1 MKQEVDLIVHNA
13 RQLLTLGPLGKVE
26 ASSAARSYPRR
37 GEAMNELGL
46 IEDGAVAVNH
56 GFIALVGTSEEV
68 LAQTEADEMIDA
80 SNRVVM
86 PGFVDPHTHLVFA
99 GSREDEFELR
109 LKGATYMEI
118 MAAGG
123 GIMSTV
129 RATRAA
135 TLPQLIA
142 QSRGRLDR
150 MLAHGTTTAEVKSG
164 YGLNVDDELKM
175 LKAIR
180 QLDATHP
187 IDLVPTFLGAHA
199 VPVEF
204 KGRVDGYVDVVIN
217 EMLPLAERELRG
229 GNRTRGNAA
238 PDTLAPSVPFFC
250 DVFCEE
256 GVFSVGQSR
265 RILERAKDLGFGLKV
280 HADEFKPLGGTKLAV
295 DLGAASA
302 DHLVCTP
309 VEEIEALAGS
319 DTIAVSLP
327 GTPFGLGHYEYTP
340 ARQIIEAGGALAL
353 ATDLNPGTCYCES
366 MQFIIALACRYMRLT
381 PAEGITAATLNAA
394 HAIGLGDKV
403 GSLEIGKKA
412 DILILDIPNYR
423 YLGYHFGVNLVE
435 RVMKSGQ
442 VLYPNRG

>member
-1 MKQEVDLIVHNA
+1 MKQKVDLIVHSA
-13 RQLLTLGPLGKVE
+13 RQLLTLGPFGEVE
-26 ASSAARSYPRR
+26 ASSAVSIAPSCPRR

-46 IEDGAVAVNH
+46 IEDGAVAVSR
-56 GFIALVGTSEEV
+56 GLTTLVGTTEEV

-86 PGFVDPHTHLVFA
+86 PGFVDSHTHLVFA
-99 GSREDEFELR
+99 GSREDEFEWRLR
-109 LKGATYMEI
+109 GATYMEI

-150 MLAHGTTTAEVKSG
+150 MLAHGTTTAEAKSG

-175 LKAIR
+175 LEAIR

-204 KGRVDGYVDVVIN
+204 KGRTDEYVELVIN

-229 GNRTRGNAA
+229 LRGLRGNASA
-238 PDTLAPSVPFFC
+238 PSVPSVPFFC
-250 DVFCEE
+250 DVFCED
-256 GVFSVGQSR
+256 GAFSVSQSR
-265 RILERAKDLGFGLKV
+265 RILERAKELGFGLKI
-280 HADEFKPLGGTKLAV
+280 HTDEFKSLGGTRLAV
-295 DLGAASA
+295 ELGAVSA

-327 GTPFGLGHYEYTP
+327 GTPFGLGHREYTP

-366 MQFIIALACRYMRLT
+366 MQFIVALACRYLHLS
-381 PAEGITAATLNAA
+381 PAEAIVAATLNAA

-412 DILILDIPNYR
+412 DLLVLDIPNYR
-423 YLGYHFGVNLVE
+423 HLGYHFGVNLVE
-435 RVMKSGQ
+435 RVIKGGQ
-442 VLYPNRG
+442 VVI

>member
-1 MKQEVDLIVHNA
+1 MKQKVDLVVHSA
-13 RQLLTLGPLGKVE
+13 RQLLTLGPFGEIE
-26 ASSAARSYPRR
+26 ASSDVSIAPSRPRR

-46 IEDGAVAVNH
+46 IEDGAVAVSR
-56 GFIALVGTSEEV
+56 GLITLVGTTEEV

-99 GSREDEFELR
+99 GSREDEFESRLR
-109 LKGATYMEI
+109 GATYMEI

-142 QSRGRLDR
+142 QSRERLDR

-175 LKAIR
+175 LEAIR

-187 IDLVPTFLGAHA
+187 IELVPTFLGAHA
-199 VPVEF
+199 VPAEF
-204 KGRVDGYVDVVIN
+204 KGQADEYVEVVIN
-217 EMLPLAERELRG
+217 EMLPLAERELREH
-229 GNRTRGNAA
+229 ASDA
-238 PDTLAPSVPFFC
+238 SAPSIPFFC

-256 GVFSVGQSR
+256 GAFSVSQSR
-265 RILERAKDLGFGLKV
+265 RILERARELGFGLKV
-280 HADEFKPLGGTKLAV
+280 HADEFKPLGGTRLAV
-295 DLGAASA
+295 ELGAVSA
-302 DHLVCTP
+302 DHLVCTT

-327 GTPFGLGHYEYTP
+327 GTPFGLGHQKYTP
-340 ARQIIEAGGALAL
+340 ARQIVEAGGALAL

-381 PAEGITAATLNAA
+381 PAEAIAATTLNAA
-394 HAIGLGDKV
+394 HALSLGDRV
-403 GSLEIGKKA
+403 GSLETGKKA
-412 DILILDIPNYR
+412 DILVLDTPNYR
-423 YLGYHFGVNLVE
+423 HLGYHFGVNLVE
-435 RVMKSGQ
+435 RVIKSGQ
-442 VLYPNRG
+442 LMS

>member
-1 MKQEVDLIVHNA
+1 MKQKVDLIVHSA
-13 RQLLTLGPLGKVE
+13 CQLLTLGPFGAIE
-26 ASSAARSYPRR
+26 ASPAAPIAPSRPRR
-37 GEAMNELGL
+37 GKAMNELGL
-46 IEDGAVAVNH
+46 IEDGAVAVSR
-56 GFIALVGTSEEV
+56 GLITLVGKTEEV
-68 LAQTEADEMIDA
+68 LAQIEADEMIDV
-80 SNRVVM
+80 SNKVVM

-99 GSREDEFELR
+99 GSREEEFESRLR
-109 LKGATYMEI
+109 GATYMEI

-150 MLAHGTTTAEVKSG
+150 MLAHGTTTAEAKSG

-204 KGRVDGYVDVVIN
+204 KGRADEYVEVVIN
-217 EMLPLAERELRG
+217 EMLPLAEMELRED
-229 GNRTRGNAA
+229 ASDA
-238 PDTLAPSVPFFC
+238 SAPSVPFFC

-256 GVFSVGQSR
+256 GVFSVNQSR
-265 RILERAKDLGFGLKV
+265 RILERAKELSFGLKV
-280 HADEFKPLGGTKLAV
+280 HADEFEPLGGTRLAV
-295 DLGAASA
+295 ELGAVSA

-309 VEEIEALAGS
+309 AEEIEALARS

-327 GTPFGLGHYEYTP
+327 GTPFGLGHHEYTP
-340 ARQIIEAGGALAL
+340 ARRIIEAGGALAL

-381 PAEGITAATLNAA
+381 PAEAIAAATLNAA

-403 GSLEIGKKA
+403 GSLETGKKA
-412 DILILDIPNYR
+412 DVLVLDIPNYR
-423 YLGYHFGVNLVE
+423 HLGYHFGVNLVE
-435 RVMKSGQ
+435 RVIKSGQ
-442 VLYPNRG
+442 VVS

>member
-1 MKQEVDLIVHNA
+1 MKQKVDLIVHSA
-13 RQLLTLGPLGKVE
+13 RQLLTLGE
-26 ASSAARSYPRR
+26 AEAPSALSISSSRPRR

-46 IEDGAVAVNH
+46 IEDGAVAVSR
-56 GFIALVGTSEEV
+56 GLITLVGTTEEV

-80 SNRVVM
+80 SNGVVM

-99 GSREDEFELR
+99 GSREDEFESRLR
-109 LKGATYMEI
+109 GATYMEI

-142 QSRGRLDR
+142 QSRERLDR
-150 MLAHGTTTAEVKSG
+150 MLAHGTTTAEAKSG

-175 LKAIR
+175 LEAIR

-187 IDLVPTFLGAHA
+187 VDLVPTFLGAHA

-204 KGRVDGYVDVVIN
+204 QGRADEYVEMVIN

-229 GNRTRGNAA
+229 LKGLREDASDA
-238 PDTLAPSVPFFC
+238 SAPSVPFFC

-256 GVFSVGQSR
+256 GAFSVSQSR
-265 RILERAKDLGFGLKV
+265 RILERARELGFGLKI
-280 HADEFKPLGGTKLAV
+280 HADEFKPLGGTRLAV
-295 DLGAASA
+295 ELGAVSA
-302 DHLVCTP
+302 DHLVCTT

-327 GTPFGLGHYEYTP
+327 GTPFGLGHHEYTP

-381 PAEGITAATLNAA
+381 PAEAITAATLNAA
-394 HAIGLGDKV
+394 HALSLGDKV
-403 GSLEIGKKA
+403 GSLETGKKA
-412 DILILDIPNYR
+412 DILVLDIPNYR
-423 YLGYHFGVNLVE
+423 HLGYHFAVNLVE
-435 RVMKSGQ
+435 RVIKSGQ
-442 VLYPNRG
+442 IVT

>member
-1 MKQEVDLIVHNA
+1 MKQKVDLIVHSA
-13 RQLLTLGPLGKVE
+13 RQLLTLGPFGEVA
-26 ASSAARSYPRR
+26 ASSAASPASSRPRR
-37 GEAMNELGL
+37 GEAMNRLGL
-46 IEDGAVAVNH
+46 IEDGAVAVSR
-56 GFIALVGTSEEV
+56 GLITLVGTTEEV
-68 LAQTEADEMIDA
+68 LTQTEAEEMIDA

-99 GSREDEFELR
+99 GSREDEFESRLR
-109 LKGATYMEI
+109 GATYMEI

-142 QSRGRLDR
+142 PSRERLDR

-164 YGLNVDDELKM
+164 YGLNVDHELKM
-175 LKAIR
+175 LGAIR

-187 IDLVPTFLGAHA
+187 VDLVPTFLGAHA
-199 VPVEF
+199 VPVES
-204 KGRVDGYVDVVIN
+204 KGRADEYVEMVIG
-217 EMLPLAERELRG
+217 EMLPLAERKLRE
-229 GNRTRGNAA
+229 
-238 PDTLAPSVPFFC
+238 DVSDVSVPSVPFFC

-256 GVFSVGQSR
+256 GAFSVSQSR
-265 RILERAKDLGFGLKV
+265 RILERAGELGFGLKI
-280 HADEFKPLGGTKLAV
+280 HTDEFKPLGGTRLAIELRAV
-295 DLGAASA
+295 SA
-302 DHLVCTP
+302 DHLVCTTA
-309 VEEIEALAGS
+309 EEIEALAGS

-327 GTPFGLGHYEYTP
+327 GTPFGLGHHEYTP

-381 PAEGITAATLNAA
+381 PAEAITAATHNAA

-403 GSLEIGKKA
+403 GSLETGKKA
-412 DILILDIPNYR
+412 DILVLDIPNYR
-423 YLGYHFGVNLVE
+423 HLGYHFGVNLVE
-435 RVMKSGQ
+435 RVIKSGQ
-442 VLYPNRG
+442 VLYRNNVK

>member
-1 MKQEVDLIVHNA
+1 MKQKVDLIVHSA
-13 RQLLTLGPLGKVE
+13 RQLLPLGPFGEVE
-26 ASSAARSYPRR
+26 ASSAVSIAPSRPRR

-46 IEDGAVAVNH
+46 IEDGAVAVSR
-56 GFIALVGTSEEV
+56 GLITLVGTTEEV

-99 GSREDEFELR
+99 GSREDEFESRLR
-109 LKGATYMEI
+109 GATYMEI

-150 MLAHGTTTAEVKSG
+150 MLAHGTTTAEAKSG
-164 YGLNVDDELKM
+164 YGLNVDDELKL

-204 KGRVDGYVDVVIN
+204 KDRADEYVEVVIN
-217 EMLPLAERELRG
+217 EMLPLAERELRED
-229 GNRTRGNAA
+229 ASDA
-238 PDTLAPSVPFFC
+238 SAPSVPFFC

-256 GVFSVGQSR
+256 GVFSVSQSR
-265 RILERAKDLGFGLKV
+265 RILERARELGFGLKV
-280 HADEFKPLGGTKLAV
+280 HADEFKPLGGTGLAV
-295 DLGAASA
+295 ELGAVSA

-309 VEEIEALAGS
+309 VEEIKALAGS

-327 GTPFGLGHYEYTP
+327 GTPFGLGHHEYTP

-381 PAEGITAATLNAA
+381 PAEAIAAATLNAA

-403 GSLEIGKKA
+403 GSLETGKKA
-412 DILILDIPNYR
+412 DILVLDIPNYR
-423 YLGYHFGVNLVE
+423 HLGYHFGVNLVE
-435 RVMKSGQ
+435 RVIKSGQ
-442 VLYPNRG
+442 VLYRNSGK

>member
-1 MKQEVDLIVHNA
+1 MKQRVDLIVHSA
-13 RQLLTLGPLGKVE
+13 RQLLTLGPFGEVGD
-26 ASSAARSYPRR
+26 SSAISAPSRPRR

-46 IEDGAVAVNH
+46 IEDGAVAVSH
-56 GFIALVGTSEEV
+56 GLVALVGTTEEV

-86 PGFVDPHTHLVFA
+86 PGFVDSHTHLVFA
-99 GSREDEFELR
+99 GSREDEFESRLR
-109 LKGATYMEI
+109 GATYMEI

-135 TLPQLIA
+135 ALPHLTA
-142 QSRGRLDR
+142 QSRERLDR
-150 MLAHGTTTAEVKSG
+150 MLAYGTTTAEAKSG

-204 KGRVDGYVDVVIN
+204 RGRADEYVEVVIN
-217 EMLPLAERELRG
+217 EMLPLAERELRKD
-229 GNRTRGNAA
+229 A
-238 PDTLAPSVPFFC
+238 PGASALSVPFFC

-256 GVFSVGQSR
+256 GVFSVNHSR
-265 RILERAKDLGFGLKV
+265 SILERARELGFGLKV
-280 HADEFKPLGGTKLAV
+280 HADEFKPLGGTGLAV
-295 DLGAASA
+295 ELGAVSA

-309 VEEIEALAGS
+309 VDEIEALAGS

-327 GTPFGLGHYEYTP
+327 GTPFGLGHHEYTP

-366 MQFIIALACRYMRLT
+366 MQFIIALACRHMRLT
-381 PAEGITAATLNAA
+381 PAEAITAATLNAA

-403 GSLEIGKKA
+403 GSLETGKEA
-412 DILILDIPNYR
+412 DILVLDIPNYR
-423 YLGYHFGVNLVE
+423 HLAYHFGVNLVE
-435 RVMKSGQ
+435 RVIKSGQ
-442 VLYPNRG
+442 ILYRNKWQVN